1 MPVAVQPGEEL
12 LERGRDSCRN
22 AVVGV
27 VRGRDGR
34 VRDELEAGRVD
45 RDGLREGAADV
56 DADPEPAAHALAASA
71 ARRRSGCQRNIQVA
85 PAA

>member
-12 LERGRDSCRN
+12 LQRGRDARRD
-22 AVVGV
+22 AVFGV

-34 VRDELEAGRVD
+34 MRDELEAGRVD
-45 RDGLREGAADV
+45 RDGLRERAADV

-71 ARRRSGCQRNIQVA
+71 ARRRSGCQRNIHVA